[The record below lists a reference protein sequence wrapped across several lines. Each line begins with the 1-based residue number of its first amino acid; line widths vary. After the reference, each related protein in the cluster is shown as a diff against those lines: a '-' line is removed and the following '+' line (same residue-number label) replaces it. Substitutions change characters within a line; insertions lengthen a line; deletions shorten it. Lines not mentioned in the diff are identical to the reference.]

1 MPTHRRDFLKHT
13 AGALAAATVPAA
25 LASQPDRPFGRP
37 FRGNDPGIDGPWDG
51 PPVRMALK
59 HNMIGA
65 GDTLAD
71 KFAIAREAGFEGVE
85 LPAPSDL
92 DLDEAIAASESSGLT
107 IIGVVGSA
115 HWSKPLSHA
124 DSAVRTEG
132 RHALEK
138 AVLDCKH
145 LGGST
150 VLLVPAVV
158 NAETSYRQAW
168 DNSLAEIQRVVPFAR
183 EHGIRIAL
191 ENVWNNFLL
200 SPLET
205 LEYIQACNRTSSR
218 NGGVRPGMTVGAY
231 LDIGNLWNTGWP
243 QHWVEALGPSIMR
256 LDVKGYSRDIA
267 NKQGKWAGFN
277 AEIGDGDLP
286 WDAACAALKEIGY
299 TGWATAEVSGGDAD
313 RLKDIA
319 DRMQRVFAP
328 LNTTD

>member
-1 MPTHRRDFLKHT
+1 MPSQRRDFLKAS
-13 AGALAAATVPAA
+13 AGALAAAAVPASFA
-25 LASQPDRPFGRP
+25 RQPDQGFSPFGR
-37 FRGNDPGIDGPWDG
+37 RAPGVDGPWDG

-59 HNMIGA
+59 YSMIGA
-65 GDTLAD
+65 GETIAE
-71 KFAIAREAGFEGVE
+71 KFAIAREAGFQGVE

-92 DLDEAIAASESSGLT
+92 NLDEAIAASESSGLT

-115 HWSKPLSHA
+115 HWAKPLSHA
-124 DSAVRTEG
+124 DPAVRTEG
-132 RHALEK
+132 RHALEN
-138 AVLDCKH
+138 AILDCKT

-158 NAETSYRQAW
+158 DGDTTYQQAW
-168 DNSLAEIQRVVPFAR
+168 DNSLAEIHRVVPFAR

-205 LEYIQACNRTSSR
+205 REYIQACNRTSGR
-218 NGGVRPGMTVGAY
+218 NGAARQGLTVGAY

-243 QHWVEALGPSIMR
+243 SHWVEALGPAIMR

-286 WDAACAALKEIGY
+286 WEATCAALRKANY
-299 TGWATAEVSGGDAD
+299 TGWATAEVSGGDGA
-313 RLKDIA
+313 RLKDVA
-319 DRMQRVFAP
+319 ERMQRVFAP
-328 LNTTD
+328 LNTTE